1 MLGLRRTIG
10 TILLVVVFLVL
21 ASLATL
27 IYNSDQEKKE
37 ETNNGEWME
46 KGKDLWQS
54 LFNASGNLADV
65 NLQKNI
71 GPAKIVAEN
80 VSQNS
85 EVASFWSK
93 FKTLVKEEWENTER
107 DREQLKN
114 IAQTEIVSEEI
125 IPAEATTTT
134 STKTSSVEA
143 SVNED
148 ETDQTNFVDYQKT
161 DKGAEII
168 FTSKSGGEYKLPL
181 PFKFLK

>member
-1 MLGLRRTIG
+1 MFGLRKTIG
-10 TILLVVVFLVL
+10 TILLVVAFLVL

-46 KGKDLWQS
+46 RGKDLWQS

-85 EVASFWSK
+85 EVAGFWSK
-93 FKTLVKEEWENTER
+93 FKTLIKEEWENTER
-107 DREQLKN
+107 DREQLKDM
-114 IAQTEIVSEEI
+114 AQTEITSQEI
-125 IPAEATTTT
+125 TPEAEAP
-134 STKTSSVEA
+134 TKVLPVEA

-148 ETDQTNFVDYQKT
+148 KTDQTNFVDYQKT